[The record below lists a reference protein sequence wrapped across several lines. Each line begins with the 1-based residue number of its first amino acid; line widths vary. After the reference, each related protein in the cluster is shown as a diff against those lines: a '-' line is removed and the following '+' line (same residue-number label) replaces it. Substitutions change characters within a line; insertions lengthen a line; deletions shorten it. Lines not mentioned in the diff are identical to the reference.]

1 MMKQNVILTLFFS
14 FILQTLSYS
23 QENKKDS
30 LYFNYDENYLK
41 KDFLNEPN
49 YLFVEDSGDDSA
61 YFFFMKKKVFENL
74 HPKEILNLKQYIRA
88 SDFYNDAKKNKL
100 DEYGLSKY
108 FKNYTIFLIRN
119 ENCKKEYILVEPR
132 MVIE

>member
-1 MMKQNVILTLFFS
+1 MKHTIILTLFFS

-49 YLFVEDSGDDSA
+49 YLFVEDSGSDSE
-61 YFFFMKKKVFENL
+61 YFFFIKKSVFKDL
-74 HPKEILNLKQYIRA
+74 YPKEVLNLKEYIRA
-88 SDFYNDAKKNKL
+88 QVFYNEEKNRKL
-100 DEYGLSKY
+100 DVYSLYEY

-119 ENCKKEYILVEPR
+119 ENCKKEYIFVEPM
-132 MVIE
+132 MVTE